1 MTSYHKSSLI
11 NGLEPVRY
19 EKFYEP
25 SVFTGYESPYVNTY
39 ATNYSAKFSSNE
51 DMKQLGGSRSQKNVD
66 IVYNTMN
73 LPRALVKSVKKGVM
87 SLKKIKLPGTKKNGK
102 SKKNS
107 KTAKH
112 KKMKKTKGKGK
123 KGKKARRGTKKQ
135 RGGNQGYG
143 FDPEG
148 AKVHSALANPM
159 PHAKYHTYGSHELK
173 APRAL

>member
-51 DMKQLGGSRSQKNVD
+51 DIKQLGGSRSRKNVG

-73 LPRALVKSVKKGVM
+73 LPGAVVKNLKKGVM
-87 SLKKIKLPGTKKNGK
+87 SLKKIKLSGTKKNRK
-102 SKKNS
+102 SKKS
-107 KTAKH
+107 
-112 KKMKKTKGKGK
+112 KKMKKTKGKSK

-135 RGGNQGYG
+135 RGGNQGYS

-159 PHAKYHTYGSHELK
+159 PHAKYHTYAPHELK
-173 APRAL
+173 VPRAL